1 MAKTAAFLIAIVAI
15 VSLGLLMH
23 DSDSTLAQSTSIAI
37 ATATST
43 PKASP
48 TATAKPTPTAT
59 AKPTPTATAKP
70 TPTATATPK
79 ADKGCT
85 PGFWKNHPSAWPT
98 AYSPSATVG
107 SVFSGASVFPNLAG
121 ATLIQ
126 GLAFQGGPGT
136 AGAAEILLRAAIA
149 ALLNSASF
157 GPGYPYSTS
166 GVISMT
172 NTALGADRGA
182 MISLASNFDA
192 ANNLGCP
199 LN

>member
-1 MAKTAAFLIAIVAI
+1 MQNTAAFLVAIVAI

-23 DSDSTLAQSTSIAI
+23 DTGSSLAQPVLVAI
-37 ATATST
+37 GD
-43 PKASP
+43 
-48 TATAKPTPTAT
+48 PTPTAT
-59 AKPTPTATAKP
+59 GTPKEPTPTP
-70 TPTATATPK
+70 TATPK

-85 PGFWKNHPSAWPT
+85 PGFWKNHPSAWPS

-107 SVFSGASVFPNLAG
+107 SVFSGASAFPNLAS

-136 AGAAEILLRAAIA
+136 AGAAQILLRAAIA

-157 GPGYPYSTS
+157 GSSYPYSTGS
-166 GVISMT
+166 VISMT
-172 NTALGADRGA
+172 NTALGGTRDA
-182 MISLASNFDA
+182 MISLASSLDT

-199 LN
+199 LD